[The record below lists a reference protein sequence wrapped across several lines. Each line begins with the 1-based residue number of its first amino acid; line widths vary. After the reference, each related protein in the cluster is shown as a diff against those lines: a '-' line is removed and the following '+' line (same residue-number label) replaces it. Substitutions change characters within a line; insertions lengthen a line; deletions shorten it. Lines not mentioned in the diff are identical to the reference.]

1 MRETKKETTKGTKKE
16 TTKGTKKE
24 TTKGTTKGTKKETEI
39 YPEFKHGYVVVFD
52 YQENK
57 RSPKYQVI
65 AGLDKCTSKYV
76 YTLCSMLT
84 HRAKDGL
91 VYIEPKKY
99 DRSKIEDLRIEQPRE
114 RRMFMDTLYELGYG
128 YDSFNG
134 VLYNHDKDI
143 V

>member
-1 MRETKKETTKGTKKE
+1 MRETKKSPMKE
-16 TTKGTKKE
+16 PKRE
-24 TTKGTTKGTKKETEI
+24 MEI

-57 RSPKYQVI
+57 RSPKYRVI
-65 AGLDKCTSKYV
+65 AGLDKCTSKYL

-84 HRAKDGL
+84 HRTKNET
-91 VYIEPKKY
+91 VYTESKRY
-99 DRSKIEDLRIEQPRE
+99 DRSKIEDLRIEQPNE
-114 RRMFMDTLYELGYG
+114 RRMFMDVLYELGYG

-134 VLYNHDKDI
+134 VLYSHDKDI

>member
-1 MRETKKETTKGTKKE
+1 MRETKKSPVKETKKETTKGTA
-16 TTKGTKKE
+16 
-24 TTKGTTKGTKKETEI
+24 KETEI
-39 YPEFKHGYVVVFD
+39 YPEFKHGYVVVFE

-84 HRAKDGL
+84 HRMKDGL
-91 VYIEPKKY
+91 VYAGPKKY
-99 DRSKIEDLRIEQPRE
+99 DKSKIEGLRIEQPKE
-114 RRMFMDTLYELGYG
+114 RRMFMNALYELGYG

>member
-1 MRETKKETTKGTKKE
+1 MRE
-16 TTKGTKKE
+16 
-24 TTKGTTKGTKKETEI
+24 TKKETEI
-39 YPEFKHGYVVVFD
+39 YPGFKHGYVVVFD

-57 RSPKYQVI
+57 RSPKYRVT

-84 HRAKDGL
+84 HRTKDGL
-91 VYIEPKKY
+91 VHTETKKY
-99 DRSKIEDLRIEQPRE
+99 DRSKIEDLRIEQPNE
-114 RRMFMDTLYELGYG
+114 RRMFMDALYELGYG

-143 V
+143 D